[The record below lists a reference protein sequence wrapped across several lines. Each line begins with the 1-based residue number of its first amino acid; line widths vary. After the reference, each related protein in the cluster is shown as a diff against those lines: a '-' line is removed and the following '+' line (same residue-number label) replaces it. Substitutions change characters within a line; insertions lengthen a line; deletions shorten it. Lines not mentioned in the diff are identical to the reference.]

1 VFCGGVIVVKIPT
14 FDDPFPPAGT
24 KHTLPSLIRVAPA
37 KGVLGTGVEFE
48 YVILIGST
56 IPTFELLKGAMT
68 TFPVG
73 KRHPPQNALGPGTFV
88 TILDKV
94 APVVPIVSTQTFP
107 EDGTRTMLYPPV
119 PLDVRTPPENLLP
132 SLDVRFETV
141 RVWGLKTQTLEFVCG
156 TQTTLVE
163 PAS

>member
-1 VFCGGVIVVKIPT
+1 VFCGGVIVVKMPT
-14 FDDPFPPAGT
+14 FEPVPPPGMKQT
-24 KHTLPSLIRVAPA
+24 RPSFIRVAPA
-37 KGVLGTGVEFE
+37 NCRFEGTGVEFE

-94 APVVPIVSTQTFP
+94 APVGPIVKTHTFP
-107 EDGTRTMLYPPV
+107 DDGMRTIL
-119 PLDVRTPPENLLP
+119 
-132 SLDVRFETV
+132 
-141 RVWGLKTQTLEFVCG
+141 
-156 TQTTLVE
+156 
-163 PAS
+163 